1 MKNIELDNRLVEI
14 VYAVLFICLF
24 SGAFYISLS
33 FEPPVLSG
41 DPGAA
46 FFPKLICTASL
57 VFSIILFIQRALKA
71 RKNSGSA
78 KDKTRLDLPPFL
90 LNFFLVG
97 GLILGMARLGSEIS
111 FFAFLFILLGL
122 RTGRWLWAASIA
134 VISTLVIYAVFV
146 GFLNV
151 RLPLLFLPKYINF

>member
-1 MKNIELDNRLVEI
+1 MKNIELDNRHVEI
-14 VYAVLFICLF
+14 VYAVLFIVIF
-24 SGAFYISLS
+24 SGAFVISLY

-57 VFSIILFIQRALKA
+57 FFSVILLFQRVFKA
-71 RKNSGSA
+71 RENSGSA
-78 KDKTRLDLPPFL
+78 KGKTRLDLPPFL

-97 GLILGMARLGSEIS
+97 GLILGMARIGSEIS

-146 GFLNV
+146 AFLNV